1 MDKLNY
7 ILAAISL
14 VLLTIIIFKKC
25 KQVEKFKEDEKAT
38 TIGIIQRLR
47 DTIDRI
53 LGREIESV
61 EQTEDDEVNMAN
73 SA

>member
-25 KQVEKFKEDEKAT
+25 KQVEKFEEDEKAT

-47 DTIDRI
+47 DTINRI

>member
-7 ILAAISL
+7 ILAAISI

-25 KQVEKFKEDEKAT
+25 KQVEKFEEDEKAT

-47 DTIDRI
+47 DTINRI

>member
-25 KQVEKFKEDEKAT
+25 KQVEKFEEDKEK
-38 TIGIIQRLR
+38 TISIIQRLR

>member
-14 VLLTIIIFKKC
+14 LLLIIIIFKKC
-25 KQVEKFKEDEKAT
+25 KQVEKFEEDDKEN
-38 TIGIIQRLR
+38 TISIIQRLR
-47 DTIDRI
+47 DTINRI